1 MRFQELLT
9 CVKPL
14 KIEARR
20 VLDKTIRGD
29 TVGIGRDHACY
40 APDPT
45 DPRVSEDVDNYVS
58 YETVKT

>member
-9 CVKPL
+9 CVKQL

-45 DPRVSEDVDNYVS
+45 DPRSPRMW
-58 YETVKT
+58 TTMFLMKR